1 MGDALCVIQTSL
13 RDMSY
18 RGRFAP
24 SPTGPLHAGSIL
36 TAVASYLDAKAS
48 QGTWLVRIEDLDPPR
63 TQAGAEQAILQALE
77 AYALEWDE
85 AVLRQSE
92 RLSIYQ
98 DFTEQ
103 LLANQ
108 SAYYCSC
115 SRSELKRR
123 GALQHYDGH
132 CLQHPPIPVEQ
143 RAIRAKGGLSAG
155 FTDLIQGSQDA
166 EEVSD
171 FIIFRRDGLFA
182 YQLAVVVDDHL
193 QQINQIVRGKDLLLE
208 TPKQQILMQRLK
220 FSQVK
225 NYAHLPLVLAKDGQK
240 LSKQTFAKPVAMD
253 IDNIR
258 NTLIRTLFLLGLKP
272 PSELIYN
279 DLSDIYAWAITHWN
293 IDKVPK
299 DINL

>member
-279 DLSDIYAWAITHWN
+279 DLSDIYTWAITHWN